1 MAVLR
6 IRLFGTVRVSHDG
19 GSSDAPLS
27 HREQSLLAWLLL
39 NRRKAH
45 SREALA
51 AQFWCDQRESQAR
64 SCLSTAIWRL
74 RQVLEPK
81 GTRRGTYLVTEPAA
95 VGFNCASEHWLDVA
109 AFEDGVR
116 HLPMQAAAGGQSDCW
131 SRAEAAITHYTG
143 DLLEGFYDDWA
154 LRERE
159 RLRLLYLDS
168 LGSLL
173 RHHSDTGAL
182 EEALRCGQQIL
193 AIDPLREEIHREVI
207 RLHVRS
213 GHRALALRQYECCRR
228 TLDEEL
234 GVEPMQETRALCADL
249 LEAASRVTR
258 AARSPATSSDKTP
271 SSRMD
276 RHGVAPSLRAV
287 AASLEEA
294 RKAIIDALRLVE
306 AGSDPPDRS

>member
-1 MAVLR
+1 MAVLQ

-19 GSSDAPLS
+19 GSTDTPLS

-45 SREALA
+45 AREALA
-51 AQFWCDQRESQAR
+51 AQFWCDQQESRAR
-64 SCLSTAIWRL
+64 SCLSTALWRL
-74 RQVLEPK
+74 RQVLEPR
-81 GTRRGTYLVTEPAA
+81 GIRRGTYLLSEPAA
-95 VGFNCASEHWLDVA
+95 VGFNCTSDHWLDVA

-116 HLPMQAAAGGQSDCW
+116 HLPAQAATGGQSDCW
-131 SRAEAAITHYTG
+131 SRAEAALTHYTG

-173 RHHSDTGAL
+173 RHHSESGAL

-193 AIDPLREEIHREVI
+193 ALDPLREEIHREVI

-228 TLDEEL
+228 TLEEEL
-234 GVEPMQETRALCADL
+234 GVEPMPETRRLCADL
-249 LEAASRVTR
+249 LDAASRVSRATR
-258 AARSPATSSDKTP
+258 SSAVPSPIKPAPRTTRP
-271 SSRMD
+271 
-276 RHGVAPSLRAV
+276 GVAPFLRA
-287 AASLEEA
+287 AADRLEEA
-294 RKAIIDALRLVE
+294 RKAIVDAIRLVE
-306 AGSDPPDRS
+306 SDSDDS